1 MKDVINTAKD
11 KMGKCVA
18 AVETEYASI
27 RAGRANPAVLDKVT
41 VDYYGVPTQINA
53 MAAVAVSEAR
63 VLVITPW
70 DASTLKSIE
79 KAILASDIGITP
91 TNDGKA
97 IRITF
102 PQLTEERRKELCK
115 QVKKIAEEG
124 KVAVRNV
131 RRDAMEKFKA
141 MKKNSEITEDD
152 LKNCEKD
159 VQKLTDKYC
168 DEMDAACSAK
178 EKEIMTVKLP
188 VIKLADLN
196 KDALTCVPLH
206 VGFIMDGNGRWAKK
220 RGLPRKAGHSQGA
233 KVFRR
238 TVEDC
243 RDIGIKYCTFYAFST
258 ENWKRPKDEVDAI
271 MKLLVK
277 YLDDIRS
284 MAQKNTRIIFLGD
297 KSAFDDDIQARL
309 VEIEEI
315 SKNNDGLYVLV
326 ALNYGGKDEILT
338 AAKRLARD
346 YKEGKVDLDGFTED
360 DFDNYL
366 YTKGIPPVD
375 LIIRPSGEQRTSNFL
390 IWQGAY
396 AELLF
401 MDVLWPDFS
410 KKDLI
415 AACDEYARRNRRF
428 GGL

>member
-1 MKDVINTAKD
+1 
-11 KMGKCVA
+11 MG
-18 AVETEYASI
+18 E
-27 RAGRANPAVLDKVT
+27 
-41 VDYYGVPTQINA
+41 
-53 MAAVAVSEAR
+53 
-63 VLVITPW
+63 
-70 DASTLKSIE
+70 
-79 KAILASDIGITP
+79 
-91 TNDGKA
+91 
-97 IRITF
+97 
-102 PQLTEERRKELCK
+102 
-115 QVKKIAEEG
+115 
-124 KVAVRNV
+124 
-131 RRDAMEKFKA
+131 
-141 MKKNSEITEDD
+141 
-152 LKNCEKD
+152 
-159 VQKLTDKYC
+159 
-168 DEMDAACSAK
+168 
-178 EKEIMTVKLP
+178 
-188 VIKLADLN
+188 
-196 KDALTCVPLH
+196 
-206 VGFIMDGNGRWAKK
+206 K

-401 MDVLWPDFS
+401 MDVLWPDFQ
-410 KKDLI
+410 
-415 AACDEYARRNRRF
+415 RRILLRLVTSTQGETEDSADCNAFLKGKELQDGNQNSDRTGSDTDRYF
-428 GGL
+428 NSSTEQRDTLLCCYDGFFCHSGI

>member
-1 MKDVINTAKD
+1 MLTFLIVCAGNELKD
-11 KMGKCVA
+11 KGRTIMEENLKIPAHVA
-18 AVETEYASI
+18 
-27 RAGRANPAVLDKVT
+27 L
-41 VDYYGVPTQINA
+41 
-53 MAAVAVSEAR
+53 
-63 VLVITPW
+63 
-70 DASTLKSIE
+70 
-79 KAILASDIGITP
+79 IL
-91 TNDGKA
+91 
-97 IRITF
+97 
-102 PQLTEERRKELCK
+102 
-115 QVKKIAEEG
+115 
-124 KVAVRNV
+124 
-131 RRDAMEKFKA
+131 
-141 MKKNSEITEDD
+141 
-152 LKNCEKD
+152 
-159 VQKLTDKYC
+159 
-168 DEMDAACSAK
+168 
-178 EKEIMTVKLP
+178 
-188 VIKLADLN
+188 
-196 KDALTCVPLH
+196 
-206 VGFIMDGNGRWAKK
+206 DGNGRWAKK
-220 RGLPRKAGHSQGA
+220 RELPRQLGHKKGCETLEQ
-233 KVFRR
+233 V
-238 TVEDC
+238 VEDAA
-243 RDIGIKYCTFYAFST
+243 RLGIRYLTVYGFST

>member
-1 MKDVINTAKD
+1 MLYENESFQLNPE
-11 KMGKCVA
+11 KMPKHVA
-18 AVETEYASI
+18 I
-27 RAGRANPAVLDKVT
+27 
-41 VDYYGVPTQINA
+41 
-53 MAAVAVSEAR
+53 
-63 VLVITPW
+63 
-70 DASTLKSIE
+70 
-79 KAILASDIGITP
+79 
-91 TNDGKA
+91 
-97 IRITF
+97 
-102 PQLTEERRKELCK
+102 
-115 QVKKIAEEG
+115 
-124 KVAVRNV
+124 
-131 RRDAMEKFKA
+131 
-141 MKKNSEITEDD
+141 
-152 LKNCEKD
+152 
-159 VQKLTDKYC
+159 
-168 DEMDAACSAK
+168 
-178 EKEIMTVKLP
+178 
-188 VIKLADLN
+188 
-196 KDALTCVPLH
+196 
-206 VGFIMDGNGRWAKK
+206 IMDGNGRWATK
-220 RGLPRKAGHSQGA
+220 RGLPRKAGHKAGA
-233 KVFRR
+233 EALERIIYAAKELGLEHL
-238 TVEDC
+238 TV
-243 RDIGIKYCTFYAFST
+243 YAFST

>member
-1 MKDVINTAKD
+1 M
-11 KMGKCVA
+11 
-18 AVETEYASI
+18 
-27 RAGRANPAVLDKVT
+27 
-41 VDYYGVPTQINA
+41 
-53 MAAVAVSEAR
+53 
-63 VLVITPW
+63 
-70 DASTLKSIE
+70 
-79 KAILASDIGITP
+79 
-91 TNDGKA
+91 
-97 IRITF
+97 
-102 PQLTEERRKELCK
+102 
-115 QVKKIAEEG
+115 
-124 KVAVRNV
+124 
-131 RRDAMEKFKA
+131 
-141 MKKNSEITEDD
+141 
-152 LKNCEKD
+152 
-159 VQKLTDKYC
+159 
-168 DEMDAACSAK
+168 
-178 EKEIMTVKLP
+178 
-188 VIKLADLN
+188 ADLN

-206 VGFIMDGNGRWAKK
+206 VGFIMDGNGRW
-220 RGLPRKAGHSQGA
+220 A